1 MSFEIHSITNNNR
14 NSGKTQTRNGILFHV
29 KITTETEE
37 VKYVEFTIEKI
48 LKTSVSLRCP
58 KKCPARVSAKHSFDT
73 VEIGMSGKNKLFDFN
88 ENITSEHLKCT
99 SNWSLYHRVGSKCS
113 VTLGLCQHVS
123 HAPECTYTYSRD
135 VLRLLTTDAVH
146 LKITGNSPSFTDIS
160 KSLKNR
166 FAPSKTLTGEE
177 IPATKLKDHG
187 VNLDK
192 IGQRLRKY
200 RPDKT
205 VPISFTLPDELKTLA
220 ISTNMTDYWTFEYDQ
235 FIINVLPSELSRLQG
250 QQWLIDGTFSCF
262 SRIRDFYQMF
272 IISVMYESADL
283 KRCFGYPVVF
293 VSMKTKT
300 QLDYEDVFK
309 SLNQI
314 NLFYNYENLT
324 PASLSS
330 DYELGIIKA
339 CDNVFPGIP
348 QLRCWFHF
356 NQTQTGHI
364 KKIWGNNFKRDPLG
378 NYVSKI
384 VSATVFIDWT
394 EELISEFF
402 DHLEILSLEIECET
416 KRLTYYNYI
425 DYLREY
431 YFSNHCWTN
440 IGNNFATFASNG
452 IRNFTNNTSEG
463 INRAFKEEFKSAPN
477 NLENVLIRV
486 KEFKKKY
493 ILQKADKMG
502 DDRMRLRPKAQIR
515 RAERREN
522 LIRTFHNLQ
531 PAEKLIQLLDT
542 LKAIGFA

>member
-1 MSFEIHSITNNNR
+1 
-14 NSGKTQTRNGILFHV
+14 
-29 KITTETEE
+29 
-37 VKYVEFTIEKI
+37 
-48 LKTSVSLRCP
+48 
-58 KKCPARVSAKHSFDT
+58 
-73 VEIGMSGKNKLFDFN
+73 
-88 ENITSEHLKCT
+88 
-99 SNWSLYHRVGSKCS
+99 
-113 VTLGLCQHVS
+113 
-123 HAPECTYTYSRD
+123 
-135 VLRLLTTDAVH
+135 
-146 LKITGNSPSFTDIS
+146 
-160 KSLKNR
+160 
-166 FAPSKTLTGEE
+166 
-177 IPATKLKDHG
+177 
-187 VNLDK
+187 
-192 IGQRLRKY
+192 
-200 RPDKT
+200 
-205 VPISFTLPDELKTLA
+205 
-220 ISTNMTDYWTFEYDQ
+220 
-235 FIINVLPSELSRLQG
+235 
-250 QQWLIDGTFSCF
+250 
-262 SRIRDFYQMF
+262 
-272 IISVMYESADL
+272 MYESADL

-300 QLDYEDVFK
+300 QLDYEAVFK

-378 NYVSKI
+378 NYVFKI

-477 NLENVLIRV
+477 NLENVLLRV